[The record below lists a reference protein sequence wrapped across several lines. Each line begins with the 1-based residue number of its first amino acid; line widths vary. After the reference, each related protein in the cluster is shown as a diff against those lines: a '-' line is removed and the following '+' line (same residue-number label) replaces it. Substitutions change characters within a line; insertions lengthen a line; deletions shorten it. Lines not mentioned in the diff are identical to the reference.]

1 MPLNKSEF
9 FKLTSR
15 DIVYSQQRI
24 SKFEQNNIVNN
35 FSSLFSRN
43 LYECPADTPKHLAV
57 AVNKWK
63 YRLLYERY
71 FGGVTALS
79 KKQFRAVDGF
89 ANSFYGWGGE
99 DDDLHHRYSTYLRE
113 DRLRVHFNN

>member
-1 MPLNKSEF
+1 MPLKIKSEF
-9 FKLTSR
+9 FKQAEILS
-15 DIVYSQQRI
+15 SQQKN

-43 LYECPADTPKHLAV
+43 LYECPADNPKHLAV

-79 KKQFRAVDGF
+79 KKQFREVDGF

-99 DDDLHHRYSTYLRE
+99 DDDLHHRYSTYMWE
-113 DRLRVHFNN
+113 DRLCAQINA

>member
-1 MPLNKSEF
+1 M
-9 FKLTSR
+9 
-15 DIVYSQQRI
+15 
-24 SKFEQNNIVNN
+24 
-35 FSSLFSRN
+35 
-43 LYECPADTPKHLAV
+43 YECPASNPKHLAV

-79 KKQFRAVDGF
+79 KKQFYDVNGF

-99 DDDLHHRYSTYLRE
+99 DDDLHHRVTEKGYNITRQPANVARFSMLKHDYVSHVYIYKMIIKGVCNISYVKCR
-113 DRLRVHFNN
+113 